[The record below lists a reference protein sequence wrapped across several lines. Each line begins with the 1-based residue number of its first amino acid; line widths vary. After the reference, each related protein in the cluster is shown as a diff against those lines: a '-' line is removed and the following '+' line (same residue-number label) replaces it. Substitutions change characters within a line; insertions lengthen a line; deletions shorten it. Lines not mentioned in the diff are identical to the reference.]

1 MKFNKLKLYCNLDR
15 HLHLHISFVK
25 TLLVERKTN
34 DEINID
40 TNGDIT
46 ETSNGF
52 TRGKV
57 TLGAETLFYL

>member
-1 MKFNKLKLYCNLDR
+1 MKFNKLKLYCNLDKQ
-15 HLHLHISFVK
+15 LHLHISFVK
-25 TLLVERKTN
+25 TLLVEGKTN
-34 DEINID
+34 AEIDID

-46 ETSNGF
+46 GTSNGF